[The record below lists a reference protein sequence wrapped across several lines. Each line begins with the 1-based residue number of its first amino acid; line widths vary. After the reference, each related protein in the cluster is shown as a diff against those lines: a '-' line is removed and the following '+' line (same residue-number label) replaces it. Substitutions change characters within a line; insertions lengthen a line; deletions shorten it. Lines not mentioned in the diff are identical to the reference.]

1 MCDNLRGFPVP
12 RVAREATQVANA
24 VLQLRDATPLFVKA
38 RYLTMARRDYEVI
51 QQCTCELR
59 AMLEVDLFVGA
70 AISVGLISRN
80 EAQGTLKA
88 LKTSQMTAVLYIL
101 QLLEKKRKCLDLFL
115 SALRKSVEGYLDQ
128 QHSHFQ
134 LITVL
139 VKKNEEMQV
148 LHCEG
153 TTRAIVTDTCH
164 TCLPS
169 PCMPDCTV
177 VPPSLPHID

>member
-1 MCDNLRGFPVP
+1 
-12 RVAREATQVANA
+12 
-24 VLQLRDATPLFVKA
+24 
-38 RYLTMARRDYEVI
+38 MARRDYEAI
-51 QQCTCELR
+51 QQCTSELR
-59 AMLEVDLFVGA
+59 GMLEVDLFVGA

-88 LKTSQMTAVLYIL
+88 LKTSQMAAVLHIL
-101 QLLEKKRKCLDLFL
+101 QVLEKKRKCLDLFL

-139 VKKNEEMQV
+139 VRKKEQMQV

-153 TTRAIVTDTCH
+153 TTRATVTDTCH

-169 PCMPDCTV
+169 PCMPDCTAV
-177 VPPSLPHID
+177 SPSLPRIDLKHVVTSDDMERTSEQVSDAASAEDSISISTEVGVIQ

>member
-1 MCDNLRGFPVP
+1 
-12 RVAREATQVANA
+12 
-24 VLQLRDATPLFVKA
+24 
-38 RYLTMARRDYEVI
+38 MARRDYEAI
-51 QQCTCELR
+51 QKCTSELR

-70 AISVGLISRN
+70 AISVELISRN
-80 EAQGTLKA
+80 EDQETLKA

-115 SALRKSVEGYLDQ
+115 SALRKSVEGYVDQ

-139 VKKNEEMQV
+139 VNKKEEMQV

-153 TTRAIVTDTCH
+153 TTRAIVRDTCH
-164 TCLPS
+164 TRLPC
-169 PCMPDCTV
+169 PCMFDCTTV
-177 VPPSLPHID
+177 LYFVWTM